1 MHQPELC
8 QIRARIVYVH
18 KLWQAMHL
26 CRVMCRILPV
36 CAVLRRAVQWFAV
49 IVPYNAVLCRAE
61 KATSRR
67 VPEPSCARIVCV
79 LGVCWRC
86 DCVACLGSLGASA
99 VAQHDVRGV
108 FAGCAATHRLLKL

>member
-1 MHQPELC
+1 
-8 QIRARIVYVH
+8 
-18 KLWQAMHL
+18 MHL

-108 FAGCAATHRLLKL
+108 FAGCAATHRLLKLENDFKTVP